1 MRSIVPMNPLFLD
14 LDRLLG
20 DELAGRGN
28 AFVPAVDIFQEKDD
42 LVVEMPLPNIDAE
55 QVDISVEN
63 DVLTVSGHMRTKS
76 ETKREDYYR
85 KEVREGSFTRSLILP
100 MSVRGEQAEAAYD
113 DGILRITLPKKEE
126 AKPKKITIK
135 TKPKAKPQVVAPKK
149 K

>member
-20 DELAGRGN
+20 DELAGRGSS
-28 AFVPAVDIFQEKDD
+28 FVPAVDIFQEKDD

-100 MSVRGEQAEAAYD
+100 MSVRGEQAEAVYD

-126 AKPKKITIK
+126 AKPKKISIK
-135 TKPKAKPQVVAPKK
+135 TKAKAKPQVVAPKK